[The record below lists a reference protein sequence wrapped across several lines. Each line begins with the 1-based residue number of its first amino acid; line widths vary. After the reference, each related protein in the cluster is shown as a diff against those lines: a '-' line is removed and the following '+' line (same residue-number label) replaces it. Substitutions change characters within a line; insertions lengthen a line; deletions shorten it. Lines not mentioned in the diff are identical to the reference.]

1 MIATKLLMIQYIPLR
16 YDRMMII
23 IFVIVLSITIMQE
36 EGNLIL

>member
-1 MIATKLLMIQYIPLR
+1 MIQYIPLR

-36 EGNLIL
+36 EGNLML